1 MINKMN
7 KLNYKILFVTVLSL
21 CVFGGGFFYMK
32 PPQAITEKQVISHAV
47 ENKSNSKV
55 ESHNEETTTTSK
67 DKRVNVLTKAELKL
81 INDWVVD
88 EFPGV
93 YYAIENGKIVN
104 KNRLDKYIELNEN
117 ELRSLVQQG
126 DYDAKYALAQKLLAE
141 SGGDFS
147 KYNPKA
153 MEAKQY
159 LDERI
164 DHGDKASIKV
174 LAHLY
179 QVNFYRPI
187 KKNGEEILM
196 VDNDAIQ
203 NYYKYM
209 ELAEMRGVQSGEIA
223 FLKVDVAE
231 VVDLPKA
238 VNLDQ
243 LLVKGREEAKLQ
255 YGTMQANQLSK
266 GLAPF
271 SKNMPIDVRK
281 VFEKAK
287 QERLDGHS

>member
-1 MINKMN
+1 MN
-7 KLNYKILFVTVLSL
+7 KLNYKILFVLVLGL
-21 CVFGGGFFYMK
+21 CIFGGGFFYMK
-32 PPQAITEKQVISHAV
+32 PLQVNAQKQVIPHTAV
-47 ENKSNSKV
+47 NKSNLLQEGQNDETKITSIDKKV
-55 ESHNEETTTTSK
+55 NTITT
-67 DKRVNVLTKAELKL
+67 AELKL
-81 INDWVVD
+81 VNDWVTN

-93 YYAIENGKIVN
+93 YYAIENGEIVN
-104 KNRLDKYIELNEN
+104 KNRLDRYIALNEN
-117 ELRSLVQQG
+117 ELRNLVNQG

-141 SGGDFS
+141 SNGDFS
-147 KYNPKA
+147 KYNPQA

-159 LDERI
+159 FDERI
-164 DHGDKASIKV
+164 DHGDKAAIKL

-243 LLVKGREEAKLQ
+243 LQTKGREEAKIQ
-255 YGTMQANQLSK
+255 YDAMQTNQIAK
-266 GLAPF
+266 GLIPF
-271 SKNMPIDVRK
+271 PNVMPIEVRK
-281 VFEKAK
+281 ILEKAK
-287 QERLDGHS
+287 REGEHENS